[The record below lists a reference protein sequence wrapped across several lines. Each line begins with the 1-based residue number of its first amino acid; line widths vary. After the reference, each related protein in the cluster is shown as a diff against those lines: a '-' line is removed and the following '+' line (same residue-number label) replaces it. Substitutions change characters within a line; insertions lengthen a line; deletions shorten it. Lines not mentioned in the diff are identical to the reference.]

1 MNQVTLNIGLN
12 NNPYSLEQAKQLLSD
27 GYLSKSIHEYKYTP
41 DGTFVDNPEPTLI
54 VRFTTTASFEYL
66 IDILKEL
73 DKIFTQQCIAMSWV
87 NVKDGI
93 QTTKETL
100 VYRDEFEGERYTF
113 DKQYFLYWEQVN

>member
-12 NNPYSLEQAKQLLSD
+12 NNPYNLEQAKQLLSD

-41 DGTFVDNPEPTLI
+41 DGVFVDNPEPTLI

-113 DKQYFLYWEQVN
+113 DKQYFIYWEQVN

>member
-12 NNPYSLEQAKQLLSD
+12 NNPYNLEQAKQLLTNS
-27 GYLSKSIHEYKYTP
+27 YLANVIHEYKYTP
-41 DGTFVDNPEPTLI
+41 HGIFEDNPEPTLI
-54 VRFTTTASFEYL
+54 VRFSTTASFEYL

-100 VYRDEFEGERYTF
+100 VYRDEFRAERYEF
-113 DKQYFLYWEQVN
+113 DRKYFIYWESL

>member
-1 MNQVTLNIGLN
+1 MNTITLNIGLN
-12 NNPYSLEQAKQLLSD
+12 NNPFTLEQAKALLSD
-27 GYLSKSIHEYKYTP
+27 SYLANVIHEYKYTP

-54 VRFTTTASFEYL
+54 VRLSTSTSFDSMIEL
-66 IDILKEL
+66 LKEL

-87 NVKDGI
+87 NVTDGI

-113 DKQYFLYWEQVN
+113 DKQYFIYWEQVN

>member
-1 MNQVTLNIGLN
+1 MNTITLNIGLN
-12 NNPYSLEQAKQLLSD
+12 NNPYNLEQAKQWLSD
-27 GYLSKSIHEYKYTP
+27 GYLSKNIHEYKYTP

-87 NVKDGI
+87 QMKDGI

-100 VYRDEFEGERYTF
+100 VYRDEFEGERYEF
-113 DKQYFLYWEQVN
+113 DRKYFIYWEQVN

>member
-12 NNPYSLEQAKQLLSD
+12 NNPYSLKQAKQLLSD

-41 DGTFVDNPEPTLI
+41 HGIFEDNPEPTLI

-66 IDILKEL
+66 IEILKEL

-100 VYRDEFEGERYTF
+100 VYRDEFRGERYEF
-113 DKQYFLYWEQVN
+113 DRKYFIYWEQVN

>member
-1 MNQVTLNIGLN
+1 MNTITLNIGLN
-12 NNPYSLEQAKQLLSD
+12 NNPFSLEQAKQWLSD
-27 GYLSKSIHEYKYTP
+27 GYLSKNIHEYKYTP
-41 DGTFVDNPEPTLI
+41 DGIFEDNPEPTLI

-87 NVKDGI
+87 QMKDGI

-100 VYRDEFEGERYTF
+100 VYRDEFEGERYEF
-113 DKQYFLYWEQVN
+113 DRKYFIYWEQVN

>member
-41 DGTFVDNPEPTLI
+41 HGIFEDNPEPTLI

-87 NVKDGI
+87 QMKDGI